1 MATTVSQAGSLQN
14 VLNSPQYAQ
23 ELKDYYLSTYAP
35 GLAQATYNIN
45 SARNAFQANEVDRT
59 RQRGEAVKRIAGDYA
74 SRGLR
79 SPGAINEDRSAV
91 QSEFANLTN
100 AEKNSIAALENERGV
115 QFGEGAKTGET
126 FLKNPTLFG
135 SIGAGARRAALTNL
149 QSLPELYNLLGL
161 GPSTAPT
168 TPAKGGS
175 KKKSSSASATSNVT
189 PVTIAS
195 LLPQA
200 PAAASSPFIPKKT
213 SSSAP
218 KRSTRGSGATRTG
231 RYAI

>member
-45 SARNAFQANEVDRT
+45 SARNVFQANEVDRA

-91 QSEFANLTN
+91 QNEFANLTREEQGN
-100 AEKNSIAALENERGV
+100 IAALENQRGV

-126 FLKNPTLFG
+126 FLRNPTLFG

-168 TPAKGGS
+168 TPATG
-175 KKKSSSASATSNVT
+175 AAANATPATTAARNAN